1 MADKQKQTY
10 LTLSEY
16 YFWVIDFPVFL
27 SYKWCR
33 LFHLGGML
41 CTSTMRGKRL
51 VSVRPFRSLSRLRLN
66 PRG

>member
-41 CTSTMRGKRL
+41 CTSTISRG
-51 VSVRPFRSLSRLRLN
+51 
-66 PRG
+66 